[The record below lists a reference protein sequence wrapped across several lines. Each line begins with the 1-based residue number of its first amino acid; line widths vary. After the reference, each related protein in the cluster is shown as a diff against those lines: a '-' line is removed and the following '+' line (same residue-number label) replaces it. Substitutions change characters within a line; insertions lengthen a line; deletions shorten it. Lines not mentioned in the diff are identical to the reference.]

1 MKNPFRST
9 RIFLGEMVGELQKA
23 TWPTKAELRDS
34 TVVVV
39 LAALILGLFTSI
51 SDFSLYQVVSLFR
64 LGQLITPPCPP
75 KRPHLPVPNGSRCTR
90 SPARRTR

>member
-9 RIFLGEMVGELQKA
+9 RIFFGEMIEELKKA

-39 LAALILGLFTSI
+39 VAAVILGVFTSI
-51 SDFSLYQVVSLFR
+51 SDFSLYQVVSLF
-64 LGQLITPPCPP
+64 TDM
-75 KRPHLPVPNGSRCTR
+75 VS
-90 SPARRTR
+90 